1 MKLSFHKLEDLQT
14 GRPRWAP
21 VFPAC
26 NNHAARIH
34 VVLLTARGI
43 RSSQH
48 HRSHGRVSTSHHQ
61 WLKTGPNNPLGSSEK
76 NAKDLGEKLRSHQ
89 IYRMVAPNCHKI
101 SLNFWVRGSDG
112 QWQNCLAA
120 WPSKSNHFHQFPG
133 NDLAGSAGI

>member
-48 HRSHGRVSTSHHQ
+48 LQV
-61 WLKTGPNNPLGSSEK
+61 
-76 NAKDLGEKLRSHQ
+76 
-89 IYRMVAPNCHKI
+89 MVAPNCHKI
-101 SLNFWVRGSDG
+101 SPFFSGSG
-112 QWQNCLAA
+112 WQNCLAA